1 VFFLVLLLFSL
12 YGTIYGSFLDKVDY
26 ESMRSSNGGS
36 YSSSARSGSSSHYS
50 GNGGYSSGK

>member
-1 VFFLVLLLFSL
+1 VLLLFSL